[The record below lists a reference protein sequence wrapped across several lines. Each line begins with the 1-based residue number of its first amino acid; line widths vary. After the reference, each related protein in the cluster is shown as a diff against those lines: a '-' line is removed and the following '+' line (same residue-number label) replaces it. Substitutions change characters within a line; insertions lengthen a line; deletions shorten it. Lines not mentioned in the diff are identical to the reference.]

1 MKHSDKLCF
10 YFSID
15 NNNDGKHYKW

>member
-10 YFSID
+10 YFSLD